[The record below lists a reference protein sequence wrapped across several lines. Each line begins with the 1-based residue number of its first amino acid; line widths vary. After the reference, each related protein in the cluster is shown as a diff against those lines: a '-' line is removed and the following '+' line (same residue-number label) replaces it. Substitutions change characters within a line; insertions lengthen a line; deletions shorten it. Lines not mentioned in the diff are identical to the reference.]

1 MAEANDSVQ
10 RTKICARLHFATI
23 TLARQAAIKAVKR
36 QFQARGLRPHHM
48 SHREIVLAAHA
59 YLANHRAEL
68 IAEATQTVLRWQA
81 EETFGR
87 RRSS

>member
-10 RTKICARLHFATI
+10 RTKICARLHLRHYHPRATSGNQSG
-23 TLARQAAIKAVKR
+23 QASVSSSRTASS
-36 QFQARGLRPHHM
+36 PHVA
-48 SHREIVLAAHA
+48 SEIVLAAHA
-59 YLANHRAEL
+59 YRANHRAEL